1 MQVRLSSAAGEA
13 LLVVRIAAVEPS
25 GLRIG
30 AKRARIVREHP
41 ARSNHTV
48 RRLSLL
54 NPLLDCIQHIE
65 MVCRLSAALKQQA
78 QSAGYKSHDR
88 LVKKYVTDL

>member
-1 MQVRLSSAAGEA
+1 MQVRLSSAAGEV
-13 LLVVRIAAVEPS
+13 LLVVRIAAVEPCR
-25 GLRIG
+25 LRIG
-30 AKRARIVREHP
+30 AKRARFVREHT
-41 ARSNHTV
+41 A
-48 RRLSLL
+48 RRLFLL

-78 QSAGYKSHDR
+78 QSAGYKSRDR